1 MLLAMLLLVA
11 AADGMQESAG
21 APQAAEPMKPVT
33 NPGSWVTPADYPPAS
48 LRDEKEGVTGFRL
61 TVGPDGLPRR
71 CEIVASSG
79 SEELDTATCRLIM
92 QRARFETQRD
102 DKGVRVG
109 GTYSNRIRW
118 QIPDDYLEQLA
129 RSGFHIDTGR
139 AAWPRGPIP
148 DPDMVTL
155 DAAEHYP
162 AAALAARQEGDVQMS
177 LTVDP
182 LGKVTGCTVVDGSMV
197 KALDDT
203 ACALMK
209 SNGKFDP
216 ALDSNGK
223 PVKSVVPVTFNWVLP
238 RPSGEKGAPA
248 SALPPIREFPMSQ
261 PGMVSASVRIGADG
275 QVADCQYKSEG
286 IGNRMPNPCDT
297 VGGKLRYIP
306 FSDAAGRPVGK
317 RITFR
322 TEVTVE
328 DESAL
333 KQVPGK

>member
-1 MLLAMLLLVA
+1 
-11 AADGMQESAG
+11 
-21 APQAAEPMKPVT
+21 
-33 NPGSWVTPADYPPAS
+33 
-48 LRDEKEGVTGFRL
+48 
-61 TVGPDGLPRR
+61 
-71 CEIVASSG
+71 
-79 SEELDTATCRLIM
+79 
-92 QRARFETQRD
+92 
-102 DKGVRVG
+102 
-109 GTYSNRIRW
+109 
-118 QIPDDYLEQLA
+118 
-129 RSGFHIDTGR
+129 
-139 AAWPRGPIP
+139 
-148 DPDMVTL
+148 MVTL

-248 SALPPIREFPMSQ
+248 SALP
-261 PGMVSASVRIGADG
+261 ASVRIGADG

-328 DESAL
+328 DEAAL